1 MTQHRV
7 TLWNSVPA
15 LMEMMVSYAGTID
28 RRIMP
33 SLRLVFLSGDWIP
46 VSLRIEFVLMFGRP
60 KLSA

>member
-15 LMEMMVSYAGTID
+15 FMEMMVLYAESVE

-33 SLRLVFLSGDWIP
+33 SLRLVF
-46 VSLRIEFVLMFGRP
+46 
-60 KLSA
+60 